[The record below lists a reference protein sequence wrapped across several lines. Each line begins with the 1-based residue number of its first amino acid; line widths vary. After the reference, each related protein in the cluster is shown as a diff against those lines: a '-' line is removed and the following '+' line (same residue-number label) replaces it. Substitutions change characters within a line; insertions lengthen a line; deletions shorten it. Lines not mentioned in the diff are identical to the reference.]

1 MEKKTTRELVGE
13 LIDVNQEL
21 DYLEKRPDVDM
32 EEHKLLEEK
41 RVQLHKEVKNKIQNV
56 DYFMVELNKKEHLID
71 AEVESLKDEINRLK
85 GRRSGLERTKDYFNK
100 QLLPAVILEI
110 GNEDG
115 VYETNTARY
124 KLYETFGPVEIDAHL
139 LSDDFKKVEIV
150 EKLDKVKARKA
161 AISAFN
167 ADDNMP
173 EGINIRKV
181 KRVKRS

>member
-1 MEKKTTRELVGE
+1 MPTTKELVGE
-13 LIDVNQEL
+13 LIDVNQQLE
-21 DYLEKRPDVDM
+21 YLEQSNDLDMDVHKR
-32 EEHKLLEEK
+32 LEET
-41 RVQLHKEVKNKIQNV
+41 RMTIHKEVKSKIQNV

-71 AEVESLKDEINRLK
+71 AEVEALKDEVERLK
-85 GRRSGLERTKDYFNK
+85 SRRRALVRTKDYFNK
-100 QLLPAVILEI
+100 QLLPAVIMEV

-124 KLYETFGPVEIDAHL
+124 KLYETFGPVDVDPHEI
-139 LSDDFKKVEIV
+139 SDDFKKVEIV

-167 ADDNMP
+167 SGDDMP
-173 EGINIRKV
+173 PGLNIRKI

>member
-1 MEKKTTRELVGE
+1 MKSKTTKELVGE
-13 LIDVNQEL
+13 LIDIEQQLEYAEDIQEHEV
-21 DYLEKRPDVDM
+21 LE
-32 EEHKLLEEK
+32 
-41 RVQLHKEVKNKIQNV
+41 VQQKQLQAQVKNKIENV

-71 AEVESLKDEINRLK
+71 AEVEALIDEVARLK
-85 GRRSGLERTKDYFNK
+85 TRRKGLERTKDYFNK

-115 VYETNTARY
+115 VYETDTARY
-124 KLYETFGPVEIDAHL
+124 KLYETFGPVEIDPHM

-167 ADDNMP
+167 ADEVMP
-173 EGINIRKV
+173 EGINIKKI
-181 KRVKRS
+181 KRVKRT